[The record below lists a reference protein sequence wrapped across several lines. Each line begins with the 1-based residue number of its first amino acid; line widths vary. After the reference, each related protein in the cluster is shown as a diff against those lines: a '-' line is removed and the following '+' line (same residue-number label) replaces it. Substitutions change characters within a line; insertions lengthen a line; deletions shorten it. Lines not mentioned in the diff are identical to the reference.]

1 METTSAQPDSSPG
14 IQMANS
20 VIYKAGYGVSFWHI
34 RLVNCLNSV
43 NTVLCLIIVKF
54 LQTFDTNAYCIGIPR
69 SE

>member
-20 VIYKAGYGVSFWHI
+20 VIYKAGYGVSFWHM

-43 NTVLCLIIVKF
+43 NTVLCLVV
-54 LQTFDTNAYCIGIPR
+54 LQTFDTNAYCMGIPR